1 MRAAGV
7 EAFEYRS
14 ARCPR
19 NGNNVALFVPSVLA
33 EQRPRNLLS
42 WLCATTGE
50 YVAFK
55 NAQVPDIPKVFR
67 FEAYQ
72 LDGRLPRPA

>member
-1 MRAAGV
+1 
-7 EAFEYRS
+7 
-14 ARCPR
+14 
-19 NGNNVALFVPSVLA
+19 
-33 EQRPRNLLS
+33 LLS